1 MAEFDLVVRRGT
13 LVDGTGA
20 PGRRADVAVTDGRI
34 AEVGRIDGRG
44 TREVDA
50 DGALVLPGF
59 VDIHTHYD
67 GQALWDSSLT
77 PSAWHGVTTV
87 VMGNCGVGFA
97 PVRPDDHDRLI
108 ELMEGVE
115 DIPGTALHEGLDW
128 SWDSFPAYLDA
139 LDRRARDVD
148 IATQVPHGPLRLH
161 VMGERGAN
169 REPATA
175 DDIAAMA
182 ALATE
187 AVRAGA
193 LGFTT
198 SRTVNHKSSCG
209 EHTPSLTA
217 AADELVGIASALG
230 ALGTG
235 VLQVISDFDD
245 PAAEFALLRSM
256 AEASGRP
263 LSVSLMQSHV
273 TPDTWRDILSRL
285 EVANAEGLV
294 MRAQVGARG
303 IGVVLGLS
311 CRLHPFAACP
321 SFAPLDDLAPSEMAR
336 RMADPELRARVL
348 AEAATMPPG
357 LLMRYEAMFELA
369 DPPDYEPEPSASIAA
384 RAAQQGRLPAELAW
398 DLLRADDGSAL
409 LYAPVMNYSAGNLD
423 AVGEMLTHPNTV
435 PGLSD
440 GGAHVGTIS
449 DASFPTTLLAHW
461 GRDRSRGR
469 IDLPL
474 LVARQCRATAAAVGL
489 LDRGVVAPGYRA
501 DLTVVDPS
509 TVRVRR
515 PQMVADLPAGGHR
528 LLQGADGYL
537 HTFVAGI
544 ETYAAGQATG
554 ARPGRLIRGAQPDP
568 RHA

>member
-1 MAEFDLVVRRGT
+1 MAEFDLVVRGGT

-20 PGRRADVAVTDGRI
+20 PARRADVAVTDGRI

-44 TREVDA
+44 AREVDA

-67 GQALWDSSLT
+67 GQAMWDSSLT
-77 PSAWHGVTTV
+77 PSAWHGVTTL

-139 LDRRARDVD
+139 LDRRPRDVD

-198 SRTVNHKSSCG
+198 SRTVNHKSSRG

-245 PAAEFALLRSM
+245 PAAEFALLRTM
-256 AEASGRP
+256 AESSGRP

-273 TPDTWRDILSRL
+273 TPDTWREILSRL

-311 CRLHPFAACP
+311 CRLHPFTACP
-321 SFAPLDDLAPSEMAR
+321 SFAPLRGLAPAEISR
-336 RMADPELRARVL
+336 RMADTELRARVL
-348 AEAATMPPG
+348 AEAATMPAG
-357 LLMRYEAMFELA
+357 LIRYDTMFELA
-369 DPPDYEPEPSASIAA
+369 DPPDYEPEPSRSIAA
-384 RAAQQGRLPAELAW
+384 RAAGQGRLPAELAW
-398 DLLRADDGSAL
+398 DLLMADSGGAL

-461 GRDRSRGR
+461 GRDRTRGR

-474 LVARQCRATAAAVGL
+474 LVARQCRATAEAVGL
-489 LDRGVVAPGYRA
+489 LDRGIVAPGYRA
-501 DLTVVDPS
+501 DLTVVDPA

-537 HTFVAGI
+537 HTFVAGT
-544 ETYAAGQATG
+544 ETYAGGQATG

>member
-198 SRTVNHKSSCG
+198 SRTVNHKSSRG

-321 SFAPLDDLAPSEMAR
+321 SFAPLGDLAPSEMAR

>member
-1 MAEFDLVVRRGT
+1 MMAEFDLVVRGGT
-13 LVDGTGA
+13 LIDGTGA

-44 TREVDA
+44 AREVDA

-67 GQALWDSSLT
+67 GQAMWDSSLT
-77 PSAWHGVTTV
+77 PSAWHGVTTL

-139 LDRRARDVD
+139 LDRRPRDVD

-198 SRTVNHKSSCG
+198 SRTVNHKSSRG

-245 PAAEFALLRSM
+245 PAAEFAILRSM
-256 AEASGRP
+256 AESSGRP

-273 TPDTWRDILSRL
+273 TPDTWRESCPAWRSQTQ
-285 EVANAEGLV
+285 
-294 MRAQVGARG
+294 RAS
-303 IGVVLGLS
+303 S
-311 CRLHPFAACP
+311 CGPRWGPAA
-321 SFAPLDDLAPSEMAR
+321 S
-336 RMADPELRARVL
+336 
-348 AEAATMPPG
+348 
-357 LLMRYEAMFELA
+357 
-369 DPPDYEPEPSASIAA
+369 
-384 RAAQQGRLPAELAW
+384 
-398 DLLRADDGSAL
+398 GS
-409 LYAPVMNYSAGNLD
+409 YSG
-423 AVGEMLTHPNTV
+423 
-435 PGLSD
+435 
-440 GGAHVGTIS
+440 
-449 DASFPTTLLAHW
+449 
-461 GRDRSRGR
+461 
-469 IDLPL
+469 
-474 LVARQCRATAAAVGL
+474 
-489 LDRGVVAPGYRA
+489 
-501 DLTVVDPS
+501 
-509 TVRVRR
+509 
-515 PQMVADLPAGGHR
+515 
-528 LLQGADGYL
+528 
-537 HTFVAGI
+537 
-544 ETYAAGQATG
+544 
-554 ARPGRLIRGAQPDP
+554 
-568 RHA
+568 

>member
-1 MAEFDLVVRRGT
+1 MAEFDLVVRGGT
-13 LVDGTGA
+13 LLDGTGA
-20 PGRRADVAVTDGRI
+20 PGRLADVAVSGGRI
-34 AEVGRIDGRG
+34 AEVGRIDARG
-44 TREVDA
+44 TREIEA

-67 GQALWDSSLT
+67 GQALWDSSLA
-77 PSAWHGVTTV
+77 PSVWHGVTTV

-128 SWDSFPAYLDA
+128 SWESFGSYLDA
-139 LDRRARDVD
+139 LDRRPRDVD

-169 REPATA
+169 RETATA
-175 DDIAAMA
+175 ADIAAMA
-182 ALATE
+182 ALAAE

-198 SRTVNHKSSCG
+198 SRTVNHKSSRG

-217 AADELVGIASALG
+217 AAEELVGIAAALG

-245 PAAEFALLRSM
+245 PAAEFAILRAM
-256 AEASGRP
+256 AATSGRP

-273 TPDTWRDILSRL
+273 APDTWRDILSRID
-285 EVANAEGLV
+285 EANAAGIV

-303 IGVVLGLS
+303 IGVILGLS

-321 SFAPLDDLAPSEMAR
+321 SFAVLGTRSPAEISV
-336 RMADPELRARVL
+336 RMADPELRGRVL
-348 AEAATMPPG
+348 AEAAAMPPS
-357 LLMRYEAMFELA
+357 LLTNYEAIYELA
-369 DPPDYEPEPSASIAA
+369 DPPDYEPEPSTRRGRRAA
-384 RAAQQGRLPAELAW
+384 REGRTPAELAW
-398 DLLRADDGSAL
+398 DLLQSGEGRAL

-423 AVGEMLTHPNTV
+423 AVGEMLAHPHTV

-461 GRDRSRGR
+461 GRDRPRGR
-469 IDLPL
+469 LELPL
-474 LVARQCRATAAAVGL
+474 LVARQCRATAEAVGL
-489 LDRGVVAPGYRA
+489 LDRGVIAPGYRA
-501 DLTVVDPS
+501 DLNVVDPA

-515 PQMVADLPAGGHR
+515 PEMVADLPAGGHR
-528 LLQGADGYL
+528 LLQRADGYL
-537 HTFVAGI
+537 HTFVAGE
-544 ETYAAGQATG
+544 ETYADGQATG
-554 ARPGRLIRGAQPDP
+554 VRPGRLIRGAQPTP
-568 RHA
+568 ARR